1 MYFIQT
7 GVKLMPSISNWLVRG
22 SFWSLVLGLSCG
34 VAAPGLAAKT
44 IVLPNEYSLLIPDG
58 EVKVVELEDFVK
70 IGQLPSDL
78 KLLAN
83 FLSFYGVNGESLLQK
98 FQQQLNKPISI
109 DPNDPESAAKL
120 SKEVKD
126 LLQIFLPSD
135 LKDEELQEAT
145 TLLAQKANN
154 LTVIELLKKLPA
166 DNLRRDNFLDALRK
180 MSPPAQVRSTTNIL
194 YLNSTRGPGTGNFG
208 DFRGAIANTL
218 ENYQNGTLF
227 DVDFVQTQV
236 PGSVALWINS
246 KPLGFYNQIWF
257 DTTIY
262 QTSLLNAVDFASI
275 NTWAAN
281 KQPEFILDSSFFF
294 RNRET
299 TTLTPSAT
307 AVTIN
312 QALALKNTGGGI
324 LIGTDH
330 NDFAYTAN
338 QILTNV
344 GFDGLFTGVET
355 ITANGS
361 FVGNLLL
368 NPQPVGSD
376 FFVNNLHGL
385 STSNVPIG
393 THVLNAN
400 GGDRTIKI
408 IANLFSYSPNKV
420 VHVGASFDTGNNT
433 TPIDNPESVPEP
445 TTVLGTL
452 AFGAVISSW
461 RLKRKQQQ
469 KVLNSTVS

>member
-34 VAAPGLAAKT
+34 VAAPGLVAKT
-44 IVLPNEYSLLIPDG
+44 IAIASEMTPI
-58 EVKVVELEDFVK
+58 KVDELENFANTGNISNSLQPLEGLLSKGGRDSKSISLIVRE
-70 IGQLPSDL
+70 QLNKTISTDPKNPQSIAKLGNELKEFL
-78 KLLAN
+78 KLLQPGITDA
-83 FLSFYGVNGESLLQK
+83 EIQ
-98 FQQQLNKPISI
+98 
-109 DPNDPESAAKL
+109 
-120 SKEVKD
+120 EV
-126 LLQIFLPSD
+126 
-135 LKDEELQEAT
+135 A
-145 TLLAQKANN
+145 TLLAQNANN
-154 LTVIELLKKLPA
+154 LTVMDLLKKLPI
-166 DNLRRDNFLDALRK
+166 DNLTPDNFLDALRK

-194 YLNSTRGPGTGNFG
+194 YLNSTRGIGTGNLG

-307 AVTIN
+307 AATIN
-312 QALALKNTGGGI
+312 QALALKNAGGGI